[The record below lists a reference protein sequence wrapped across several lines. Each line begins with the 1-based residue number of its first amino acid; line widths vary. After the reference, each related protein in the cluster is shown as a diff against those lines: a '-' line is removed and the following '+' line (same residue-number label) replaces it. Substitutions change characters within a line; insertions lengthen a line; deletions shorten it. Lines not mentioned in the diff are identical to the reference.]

1 MIFCGERYKNC
12 CEQVNPVKKQIIAIT
27 YLIVLPQII
36 KNCVIYLIFL
46 NMQFLFGLQ
55 FFFIFRNISFL
66 FGDEV
71 NWLLALPSKFYVI
84 TITVRYFLS
93 QVMFKKWIIIVASK
107 L

>member
-55 FFFIFRNISFL
+55 FFLFL
-66 FGDEV
+66 EI
-71 NWLLALPSKFYVI
+71 LAFCLGMK
-84 TITVRYFLS
+84 
-93 QVMFKKWIIIVASK
+93 
-107 L
+107 